1 MTYATSAS
9 PEDQDSSVADRIARV
24 LSDRVV
30 RGELTPGSPVRQ
42 DHVATEFRASHVPVR
57 EAFRKLEAQGLL
69 VSEPRRGVRVAP
81 LDPGAVFEV
90 TEMRAA
96 LEVLALRH
104 AFSRLTSE
112 NLEEASKAMADAD
125 ASDEISV
132 WDRANQRFHRA
143 ITAPCR
149 MPRLLATIKELHR
162 ADARF
167 LFATW
172 KELDWRARSEQEH
185 AQLLDYLRAR
195 KIQAAARTL
204 KLHILEAGKALMEH
218 LGEAK

>member
-1 MTYATSAS
+1 
-9 PEDQDSSVADRIARV
+9 
-24 LSDRVV
+24 
-30 RGELTPGSPVRQ
+30 
-42 DHVATEFRASHVPVR
+42 
-57 EAFRKLEAQGLL
+57 
-69 VSEPRRGVRVAP
+69 
-81 LDPGAVFEV
+81 
-90 TEMRAA
+90 
-96 LEVLALRH
+96 
-104 AFSRLTSE
+104 LTSE

-132 WDRANQRFHRA
+132 WDGANQRFHRA

-149 MPRLLATIKELHR
+149 MPRLLATINELHR